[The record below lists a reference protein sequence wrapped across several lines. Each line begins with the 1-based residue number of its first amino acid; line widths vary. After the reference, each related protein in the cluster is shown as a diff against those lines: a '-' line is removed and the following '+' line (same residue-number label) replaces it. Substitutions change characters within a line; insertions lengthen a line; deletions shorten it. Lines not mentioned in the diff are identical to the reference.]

1 MPARSISASVPSTV
15 STATRLS
22 CRLPT
27 LTLASN
33 TGTLGL
39 KSKSTFPTLS
49 PSPQPS
55 PVKGEGVFHPHLSPL
70 PSRRGGSHRYDA
82 APYRSTKLR
91 GNAAVLDST

>member
-27 LTLASN
+27 HTLASN
-33 TGTLGL
+33 TGTLGR
-39 KSKSTFPTLS
+39 KSRSTWPTLSS

-55 PVKGEGVFHPHLSPL
+55 PVEGEGEKIILTQ
-70 PSRRGGSHRYDA
+70 PSVAEGEGPCR
-82 APYRSTKLR
+82 
-91 GNAAVLDST
+91 